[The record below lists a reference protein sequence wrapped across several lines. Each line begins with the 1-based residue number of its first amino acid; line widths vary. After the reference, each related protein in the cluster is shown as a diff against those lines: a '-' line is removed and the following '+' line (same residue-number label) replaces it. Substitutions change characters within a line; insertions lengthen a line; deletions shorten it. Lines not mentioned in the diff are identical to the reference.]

1 MFFSPKAPNFI
12 KPGKKNF
19 NPQMNNTN
27 NKNTVAAKALN
38 TALFQPYSIGPNNQ
52 RQKNDLTVLQQMLFN
67 TTTQYVE
74 NATIN
79 DDGSVRQLTEQDV
92 KNIENLILN
101 CITGF
106 SVAIETLLKVKPQIE
121 AEAK

>member
-79 DDGSVRQLTEQDV
+79 DDGSVRQLNEQDI

>member
-38 TALFQPYSIGPNNQ
+38 TALFQPYSISPNNQ

-106 SVAIETLLKVKPQIE
+106 SIAIETLLKVKPQIE

>member
-12 KPGKKNF
+12 KPGKKIF

-27 NKNTVAAKALN
+27 NKNTIAAKALN

-106 SVAIETLLKVKPQIE
+106 SIAIETLLKVKPQIE

>member
-19 NPQMNNTN
+19 NPQMNNAN

>member
-27 NKNTVAAKALN
+27 NKNTIAAKALN

-106 SVAIETLLKVKPQIE
+106 SIAIETLLKVKPQIE

>member
-27 NKNTVAAKALN
+27 NKDTVAAKALN
-38 TALFQPYSIGPNNQ
+38 TVLFQPYSIGPNNQ

-79 DDGSVRQLTEQDV
+79 DDGSVRQLTEQDI

-121 AEAK
+121 AAAK

>member
-106 SVAIETLLKVKPQIE
+106 SIAIETLLKVKPQIE

>member
-52 RQKNDLTVLQQMLFN
+52 RQKNDLTILQQMLFN

>member
-1 MFFSPKAPNFI
+1 MFFSPKSPNFI
-12 KPGKKNF
+12 KPGKKIF
-19 NPQMNNTN
+19 NPQMNNAN